1 MGKGRLEAFSD
12 GVIAVI
18 ITIMVLEVKVPHGAD
33 LEALRP
39 VVPQLASYLLSFVII
54 GIYWNGHH
62 HMLHVAK
69 RVDARMMWL
78 NLHLL
83 FWLSLI
89 PVTTGWV
96 GENPEAEV
104 PAALYGGVFLLA
116 AIAFNLLQGAI
127 RKNHEDDPAI
137 AAVLG
142 RRAKGRISE
151 LLYVAGIGLA
161 FVRPWIADALYVAVA
176 VMWFVPDRAIER
188 TVVQHEK

>member
-1 MGKGRLEAFSD
+1 VGKGRLEAFSD

-39 VVPQLASYLLSFVII
+39 VVPQLASYVLSFVII

-69 RVDARMMWL
+69 RVDAKIMWM

-89 PVTTGWV
+89 PVATGWV
-96 GENPEAEV
+96 GENPREAV

-116 AIAFNLLQGAI
+116 ALAYNLLQRAI
-127 RKNHEDDPAI
+127 RVGHADDAAI
-137 AAVLG
+137 TALLG
-142 RRAKGRISE
+142 RTAKGTLSE
-151 LLYVAGIGLA
+151 LMYVAGIGLA
-161 FVRPWIADALYVAVA
+161 FVHPWIADALYVAVA
-176 VMWFVPDRAIER
+176 VMWFVPDRQIEKAGANR
-188 TVVQHEK
+188 